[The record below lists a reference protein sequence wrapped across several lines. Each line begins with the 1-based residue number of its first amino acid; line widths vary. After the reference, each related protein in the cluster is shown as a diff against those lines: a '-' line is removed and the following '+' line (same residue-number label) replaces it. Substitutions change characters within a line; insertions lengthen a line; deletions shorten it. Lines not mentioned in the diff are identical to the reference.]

1 MPNSYAPFRFPF
13 EKNATICV
21 SAEKILIRLKN
32 RVDLSEP
39 EILILM
45 PAKCSCAEQFEKKST
60 TCTQFVRAKISFKN
74 NKNKTSKGSLP
85 SFDIKK
91 IHCFVYNFQSE
102 YKSIRLSRCSSSL
115 FELFVGKYPEKY
127 KQKKNIMNNTRKM

>member
-45 PAKCSCAEQFEKKST
+45 PAKCSCAEQFEKKSR

>member
-85 SFDIKK
+85 SFYIKK
-91 IHCFVYNFQSE
+91 SIASFIIFNQNIKVFDYRGVRQACSNYSSANIP
-102 YKSIRLSRCSSSL
+102 KSINKRR
-115 FELFVGKYPEKY
+115 
-127 KQKKNIMNNTRKM
+127 I